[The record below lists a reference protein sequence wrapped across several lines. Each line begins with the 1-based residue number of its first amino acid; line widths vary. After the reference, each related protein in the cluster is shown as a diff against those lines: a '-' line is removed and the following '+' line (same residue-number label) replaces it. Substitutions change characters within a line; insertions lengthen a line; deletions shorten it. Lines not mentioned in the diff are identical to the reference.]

1 MHRTRSSYCSFRGR
15 CWAIGLAWACI
26 SVISV
31 AHVKAD
37 RPLMRDFLG
46 LNVHTVQFK
55 PKLYAPVCRLL
66 RDYHPVQWDIG
77 DDASKMPAFPMAAN
91 GVDWNALY
99 GTWTKAG
106 FDVDACLMFNP
117 ISSDRWKDPQEYGQA
132 FAKAFGPSSA
142 RPIVSSVEIGNEPAK
157 YSAEQYREVFEK
169 IAKGVRLGDSKL
181 PIVTCAVMTGKT
193 DQWSKPMSAI
203 AGLES
208 LYDVLNIHSYPFKDK
223 WPTWRRSYPEDPS
236 IRFLKDIGDLL
247 AWRDAHAPGKPVWL
261 TEFGY
266 DSASKKPAPD
276 GPWKQW
282 VGVSDE
288 EQARYIVRSF
298 LVLSSIGIDRAY
310 LYFFNDEDQPQLH
323 GASGIT
329 RNFKPKPSFFAMS
342 FLYKTLGEYRFAER
356 IPQGE
361 DDVYCYRYEKGGATK
376 SSIYVAWIANGG
388 NSSRRSVIKLD
399 AKAEI
404 NRAEAMPYSDH
415 GATPVQF
422 RKTDPGIEI
431 ELSQTPVFLEK

>member
-1 MHRTRSSYCSFRGR
+1 MKKEKDMRSGF
-15 CWAIGLAWACI
+15 AIRFALSITLMRAL
-26 SVISV
+26 V
-31 AHVKAD
+31 APVFGAKVDH
-37 RPLMRDFLG
+37 PLMRNFMG

-66 RDYHPVQWDIG
+66 RDYHPVPWDIG
-77 DDASKMPAFPMAAN
+77 NDASKAPVFPMAAN
-91 GVDWNALY
+91 GVEWDALY
-99 GTWTKAG
+99 GSWTKAA
-106 FDVDACLMFNP
+106 FDVDVCLMFNEIP
-117 ISSDRWKDPQEYGQA
+117 PGKWKDPQAYGEA
-132 FAKAFGPSSA
+132 FAKAFGPSGA
-142 RPIVSSVEIGNEPAK
+142 RPTVSSVEIGNEPAK

-169 IAKGVRLGDSKL
+169 IAKGVRQGDPKL
-181 PIVTCAVMTGKT
+181 PIVTCAMMTGKT

-236 IRFLKDIGDLL
+236 IRFLKDIKDLL
-247 AWRDAHAPGKPVWL
+247 AWRDVHAPGKPVWL

-266 DSASKKPAPD
+266 DSSTEKPTPD

-310 LYFFNDEDQPQLH
+310 LYFFNDQDQPQLH

-329 RNFKPKPSFFAMS
+329 RNFKPKPSFYAMS
-342 FLYKTLGEYRFAER
+342 YLYKTLGEYRFAER
-356 IPQGE
+356 VAQGQDE
-361 DDVYCYRYEKGGATK
+361 VYCYRYEKEDAPR

-388 NSSRRSVIKLD
+388 NDSRRTVLKLD
-399 AKAEI
+399 TKAGI
-404 NRAEAMPYSDH
+404 NRAEEMPYSDH

-422 RKTDPGIEI
+422 HKTDQGIEI
-431 ELSQTPVFLEK
+431 ELSPTPVFLEK

>member
-1 MHRTRSSYCSFRGR
+1 
-15 CWAIGLAWACI
+15 
-26 SVISV
+26 
-31 AHVKAD
+31 
-37 RPLMRDFLG
+37 MRDFLG

-66 RDYHPVQWDIG
+66 RDYHPVPWDIG
-77 DDASKMPAFPMAAN
+77 DNASKAPVFPMAAN

-106 FDVDACLMFNP
+106 FDVDACLMFNGIP
-117 ISSDRWKDPQEYGQA
+117 PDKWKDPQAYGEA
-132 FAKAFGPSSA
+132 FARAFGPSSS

-157 YSAEQYREVFEK
+157 YGAEQYREVFEK
-169 IAKGVRLGDSKL
+169 LSKGVRLGDPKL

-203 AGLES
+203 VGLEP

-236 IRFLKDIGDLL
+236 IRFLKDVSDLL

-288 EQARYIVRSF
+288 EQARYIVRAF
-298 LVLSSIGIDRAY
+298 LVLSSMGIDRAY
-310 LYFFNDEDQPQLH
+310 LYFFNDQDQPQLH

-329 RNFKPKPSFFAMS
+329 RNFKPKPSFYAMS
-342 FLYKTLGEYRFAER
+342 YLYKTLGDYRFVER
-356 IPQGE
+356 IAQGAE
-361 DDVYCYRYEKGGATK
+361 DVYCYRYEKSGMPG
-376 SSIYVAWIANGG
+376 SSIYVAWLANGE
-388 NSSRRSVIKLD
+388 NNSRRCVMKLD
-399 AKAEI
+399 GKTGI
-404 NRAEAMPYSDH
+404 DRAEAMPYSDR
-415 GATPVQF
+415 GTKSVQLQ
-422 RKTDPGIEI
+422 KTGQGIEL
-431 ELSQTPVFLEK
+431 ELSQTPVFLEN